1 MINEAVLQDVREKLE
16 RRAAALNS
24 MQFAGVIQK
33 DFSFKKIRAGLGKKE
48 ISDWIC
54 ASLGEDFSHAAIYR
68 LTVDNAAGAGRLRS
82 AFADYNPQNGHV
94 QTRNNNVDDSNTI
107 YVGSSR
113 KIAQRLRQHLFNC
126 PPSTYALK
134 MHLWAPRF
142 LTILAGAQRCVWREA
157 GGKQSVGVP
166 VPRDGH
172 GTAPFTPCF
181 SGLVT

>member
-134 MHLWAPRF
+134 MHLWCPAADNLLRVEVSAARGDVDKSLLQYVEDF
-142 LTILAGAQRCVWREA
+142 LWTSSRPMFGKLGAR
-157 GGKQSVGVP
+157 
-166 VPRDGH
+166 
-172 GTAPFTPCF
+172 
-181 SGLVT
+181 